1 MLQVNLEGLKIVHQ
15 HYITPTQ
22 KYMSLKDT
30 LNLCMK
36 DSGLQL
42 TSKQAKYCV
51 GFCRMTVRAE
61 TIDNDAFVKVSF
73 VELLEMIGRIASV
86 KYQNTENE
94 HLSLADKCILVLD
107 LILPYFG

>member
-1 MLQVNLEGLKIVHQ
+1 MVYQ
-15 HYITPTQ
+15 HYVQPTQ
-22 KYMSLKDT
+22 KYMSLKDA

-36 DSGLQL
+36 DSGLQM

-61 TIDNDAFVKVSF
+61 TVDNEAFVKVSF
-73 VELLEMIGRIASV
+73 VEFLEMIGRIAHV
-86 KYQNTENE
+86 KYLHTENE
-94 HLSLADKCILVLD
+94 HLPLAEKCILVLD